1 MPLFATAVE
10 GNNTAMPAAV
20 TASRRAILLGSAATL
35 AAPSIA
41 RAQASRFRFNLG
53 WRVEASAAGYLLA
66 AERGYYREEGLDVTI
81 DTGSGS
87 AGAITQVAGGAY
99 DGASADLASLIQHN
113 LNNPGR
119 RLIAA
124 AIQYDKNPNALIVK
138 ADGPIR
144 TPRDFVGKRIA
155 GQPFNASRAL
165 FPIFARAQG
174 IPADSVQWQSVDPGL
189 GNQLFVRGEVDAV
202 AFFFFTGL
210 INLQAA
216 GLRQDQM
223 RSFVYADYG
232 LRGYGNGI
240 VVNPALMSSNPRA
253 LAGFVRAST
262 RGWIDCI
269 ADPDAGGRAVKARE
283 GLADQALET
292 ARLRMITEGS
302 MVTPDTRANGWGTA
316 TPERLAATI
325 EETLTAFNLQGSLTQ
340 ADIFTDRFLAPAA
353 DRAIRAPGG

>member
-1 MPLFATAVE
+1 
-10 GNNTAMPAAV
+10 MPARS
-20 TASRRAILLGSAATL
+20 TASRRAMLLAAAATL
-35 AAPSIA
+35 AAPGLA

-66 AERGYYREEGLDVTI
+66 AERGYYREEGLEVTI
-81 DTGSGS
+81 DTGNGS

-113 LNNPGR
+113 LANPGR

-124 AIQYDKNPNALIVK
+124 AIQYDRNPNSLIVR

-144 TPRDFVGKRIA
+144 APRDFIGRRIA

-174 IPADSVQWQSVDPGL
+174 IPPDSVQWQSVDPAL
-189 GNQLFVRGEVDAV
+189 GNQLFIRREVDAV

-216 GLRQDQM
+216 GLPQEQM
-223 RSFVYADYG
+223 RAFVYADYG

-240 VVNPALMSSNPRA
+240 VVNPRLIAENPRA

-262 RGWIDCI
+262 RGWLDCI
-269 ADPDAGGRAVKARE
+269 ADPAAGGRAVKARE
-283 GLADQALET
+283 ALADEALET
-292 ARLRMITEGS
+292 ARLRMITEGT
-302 MVTPDTRANGWGTA
+302 MVTEDTRAHGWGGA
-316 TPERLAATI
+316 TPARIAATI
-325 EETLTAFNLQGSLTQ
+325 EETIAAFNLQGSL
-340 ADIFTDRFLAPAA
+340 APEEVFTDRFLAPAA
-353 DRAIRAPGG
+353 DRALRGARG